1 MLYQFEDFSLDTD
14 RRELRHGEALVP
26 VEPQVFD
33 LLACLIAL
41 RDRVVSRD
49 DLFATVWKGRI
60 VSEATLSSRLN
71 AARAAVGDNGSEQRL
86 IKTLPRKGIR
96 FVGSVRTMASA
107 AAEPPTAAAPVGATA
122 LRRTVRTPSIAVLP
136 FANLSVDP
144 EQDYFADGMTEEI
157 ITTLS
162 RSSGLCVIARN
173 SSFLY
178 RGKAIDVRQVGTELG
193 VTYVLEGSVRR
204 GGEKLRITCQLVDAG
219 SGAHLWAERFDG
231 DMRQV
236 FALQEK
242 VAESVAAV
250 IEPTLQFAEIGKLT
264 QNPPPHPDAYDLVLR
279 AYGQL
284 AEFTPA
290 TMAAAI
296 ATLEQCCTLAPDYAP
311 ALAALAYCRAQCH
324 FQGWIEQDQAT
335 RARACNLA
343 WRSVE
348 LLSNDAQVLWMAA
361 FAIWN
366 MAGAAREPARELF
379 RRSLLLNPNS
389 AMALT
394 LAGWIEIMCG
404 NVPEGRMMV
413 MRAQTLNPRDPRGW
427 FMSGAMAIAAV
438 IDGNFSE
445 AMLWAERSLA
455 QNRRFAVALRVAAV
469 AHMKLG
475 QEEQAREAVRTLLRV
490 EPGLTVS
497 GFFARIPV
505 PHPGMA
511 KTYSEALAAAGLPL

>member
-33 LLACLIAL
+33 MLACLIAL

-71 AARAAVGDNGSEQRL
+71 AARTAIGDSGSEQRL

-96 FVGSVRTMASA
+96 FVGSVRTMASTP
-107 AAEPPTAAAPVGATA
+107 AEPPAAAHLDAAT
-122 LRRTVRTPSIAVLP
+122 LRQTVRAPSIAVLP

-157 ITTLS
+157 ITALS

-279 AYGQL
+279 AYGQVG
-284 AEFTPA
+284 EFTPA
-290 TMAAAI
+290 SMAAAI
-296 ATLEQCCTLAPDYAP
+296 ATLEQCCTLAPDHAP

-324 FQGWIEQDQAT
+324 FQGWITQDQAT
-335 RARACNLA
+335 RARACTLA

-348 LLSNDAQVLWMAA
+348 LLPNDAQVLWMAA

-404 NVPEGRMMV
+404 NVREGRMMV
-413 MRAQTLNPRDPRGW
+413 MRAQRLNPRDPRGW

-438 IDGNFSE
+438 IEENFPE
-445 AMLWAERSLA
+445 ALLWADRSLA

-469 AHMKLG
+469 AQMKLG
-475 QEEQAREAVRTLLRV
+475 HPEQAREIVQTLLAV

-511 KTYSEALAAAGLPL
+511 ETYAKALAAAGLPL